1 VEHIIKMLVVNLKVE
16 ELVMKV
22 HMMKVLVANLKVEEH
37 VM

>member
-1 VEHIIKMLVVNLKVE
+1 MLVVNLKVE